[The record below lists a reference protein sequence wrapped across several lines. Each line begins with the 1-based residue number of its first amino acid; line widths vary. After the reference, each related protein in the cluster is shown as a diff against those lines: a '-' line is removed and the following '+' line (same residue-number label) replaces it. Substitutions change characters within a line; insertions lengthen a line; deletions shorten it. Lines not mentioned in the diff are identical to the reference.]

1 MWTAPVS
8 QGRGSAMIWSL
19 TPGAGLIVALL
30 LSLGLWGAIWLLAED
45 GARPIIF
52 YNRFAYCWQPQV
64 KGWTMMVNS
73 IINNW
78 RRKTSPSTGNLGARP
93 SCRPGCV
100 RGDWAGHRSGPDRFF
115 GFGSATNLT
124 GKIEPALARNRRF
137 ESSCLQRR
145 VVQTIGSS
153 VWSPGRSFSG
163 APSKLAQPTE
173 GYERAGCI
181 FEAFW

>member
-19 TPGAGLIVALL
+19 TPGAGRIVALL

-78 RRKTSPSTGNLGARP
+78 RRKTSDSTGNLGARP

-100 RGDWAGHRSGPDRFF
+100 RGDWAGHRSAPDRFL

-137 ESSCLQRR
+137 ESSSLPRGVHCELDLGEGGFADEIAAAPPR
-145 VVQTIGSS
+145 VLLKIEWVE
-153 VWSPGRSFSG
+153 
-163 APSKLAQPTE
+163 PSCWLL
-173 GYERAGCI
+173 
-181 FEAFW
+181 

>member
-1 MWTAPVS
+1 MDGPRFARTWLRDDLVAH
-8 QGRGSAMIWSL
+8 
-19 TPGAGLIVALL
+19 PGAGLIVALL

-153 VWSPGRSFSG
+153 ATNPITAEAQMPPR
-163 APSKLAQPTE
+163 APLEKAAEQ
-173 GYERAGCI
+173 AGI
-181 FEAFW
+181 L